1 MESFRALKTASTDEK
16 KGPPSLLKVSDET
29 NLFGKKM
36 TAPWEETGFQPFYNR
51 NMSIKN
57 I

>member
-1 MESFRALKTASTDEK
+1 MESFRALTTASTDEK

-36 TAPWEETGFQPFYNR
+36 TAPWEEAAFQPFYNR